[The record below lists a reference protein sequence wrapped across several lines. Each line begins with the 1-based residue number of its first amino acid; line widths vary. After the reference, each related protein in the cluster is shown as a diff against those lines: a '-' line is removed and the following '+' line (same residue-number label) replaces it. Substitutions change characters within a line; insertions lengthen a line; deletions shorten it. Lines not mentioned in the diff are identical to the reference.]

1 MYYIVLPNTTLHI
14 QHGGLR
20 SVTSDIILHVRGLV
34 GPSKR
39 VVRMAECILFIPYT
53 EGRRGCFQTQIQS

>member
-1 MYYIVLPNTTLHI
+1 MNHAKHHTAYSTWRLL
-14 QHGGLR
+14 

-39 VVRMAECILFIPYT
+39 VVRMVECILFIPYI
-53 EGRRGCFQTQIQS
+53 EGRRGCFQTQLQS